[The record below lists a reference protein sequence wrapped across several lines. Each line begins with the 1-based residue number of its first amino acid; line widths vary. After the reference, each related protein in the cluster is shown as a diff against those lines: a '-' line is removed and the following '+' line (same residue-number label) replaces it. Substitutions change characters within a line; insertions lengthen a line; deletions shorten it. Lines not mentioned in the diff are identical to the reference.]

1 MDRGDSRNGRWSSGA
16 IWTMRQNEEKGGT
29 RNRGEDD
36 LYSGG
41 RCTRRRRE
49 MAVIRYSGGEAEQDG
64 MQGRWCMFVGDEAR
78 MDFGQTIEKSELGGS
93 GFGDWMAMEF
103 EMEERIDGRGSYSE
117 RGPTSCRSSGE
128 RSLGAIEGD
137 GV

>member
-1 MDRGDSRNGRWSSGA
+1 MELGGNMDDEAKRGKERD
-16 IWTMRQNEEKGGT
+16 EKL
-29 RNRGEDD
+29 GEDD

-49 MAVIRYSGGEAEQDG
+49 MAVIRYSGGEAERDG

-78 MDFGQTIEKSELGGS
+78 MDFGQTIEKSELGDS

-103 EMEERIDGRGSYSE
+103 EMEEQIYGRGSYSE
-117 RGPTSCRSSGE
+117 RRATDVGGGGRRWS
-128 RSLGAIEGD
+128 D
-137 GV
+137 